1 MNAPELVRP
10 CLQKIVNELSGYGK
24 HGKVAEDIRV
34 LIDRLDGLLVTV
46 RGEGGESGRGGNA
59 KVNGVG
65 RRVVPSEG
73 GREGERE
80 YPAPSPP
87 SPPSLPSST
96 SNTEDTEDEFE
107 DIGIHGPAV
116 HLESSAEQQQEP
128 GALADGAARELML
141 VLRDAIETRVARV
154 VEASLDCLQKLVSF
168 SLIRGEVFA
177 INQPKTKGSGSGSF
191 FGSSTGQEGDERST
205 TLQFAAQP
213 PQAQAVELVCA
224 CADTGD
230 DAVDLRLLRALLTVI
245 TTSTLQV
252 HSTALLLC
260 VRSTYNVFLTTKSE
274 VTQATAKATLMQ
286 IVNAVYFRI
295 ETGCFA
301 VNLPPVTVDDVVR
314 MGGGGDGS
322 GGGDKSSTTASVYE
336 FLSDV
341 AAAVDPFGT
350 AARQMEADLD
360 AAFVVKKISAE
371 GLKTARDG
379 LTVKVDGANG
389 DGEEASLSLS
399 LDLPHSPLH
408 SIMTTNM
415 NSLSLEGTMSASSRR
430 SLDILHR
437 MSTSDVETK
446 AILEKD
452 GFLLLRALCKLSI
465 KSPDSS
471 SDSINSSKG
480 RVLALELIKVLLENS
495 GHEVQSQEKI
505 LKGIKQYLCLSLLKC
520 SGSSSTHLQNLCTS
534 IFTTLL
540 MKFRTK
546 LKAEIGVFYPMIL
559 LKVLET
565 PVGGGGAGGE
575 YFTPTLAMASADAMA
590 KTAVLKCLERVS
602 KDGQVLVDLFVNY
615 DCDIEG
621 GNLFERTV
629 SATVRLAQGGHSS
642 TGIDDLVEVRRMRFH
657 ALTFLTESV
666 ASLREWH
673 INTTSGGAAMHSTMI
688 ENKSKEENDDEEG
701 PMEPKDSARSAVSD
715 DDASTLD
722 AIDESVKV
730 KWMAQLAAGQ
740 RSIPKLTEGK
750 QGDLVKLWK
759 EFKKAFEKGVN
770 LFNDKPKRGIE
781 FLQGQ
786 KLVGEEPADVAK
798 FLAVTMALD
807 KTVIGDYLGERE
819 EFNLSVMHAYIDDL
833 DFTGMEFDMAIRS
846 FLSGFRLPG
855 EAQKI
860 DRLMEKFAERF
871 LRCNPD
877 AFKTAD
883 VAYVLA
889 YSVIML
895 NTDAHNPMVKNKMTK
910 EGFLKNNR
918 GINDGGDLDKEFMEA
933 LYDRIV
939 NNEIKM
945 SDDAEEAGDA
955 TDGAASTAQ
964 PTGWFE
970 SVMAMWGRQEAIV
983 TEPADDIVKRTAEKL
998 RILAEGASFV
1008 EAKDGDTL
1016 RPMVDVLWAPVLGAF
1031 SVLFESEQDQ
1041 AFIDKSIDGFRESV
1055 VLMARL
1061 KMTMLQNAFLTSLI
1075 RFTSLNVPGKM
1086 GFKNVKAFRTLL
1098 VLSEEIG
1105 DSLSDRWLEILRC
1118 VSRFEL
1124 IASFGAG
1131 APMDAFMDS
1140 MHTASAGAGD
1150 GKAVLP
1156 PEELRLEAS
1165 PSIDTMKL
1173 QVSTRAALA
1182 SQMTSH
1188 SLRESTLPSADT
1200 LKFME
1205 MEDLTRFYL
1214 CSVKLSTESVIAFVQ
1229 ALCAVAV
1236 EELDSASAPRVFSL
1250 TQIVEIAHFNMGR
1263 IRIVWGRIWAQ
1274 LSDFFVNV
1282 GCHRNLGVCMYA
1294 VDSLRQL
1301 AVKFLNRDELANFN
1315 FQNDFLR
1322 PFIML
1327 MRKSQNPEIRELVI
1341 RCISQMV
1348 LARASNIKSGWK
1360 SVFMVLTSAS
1370 SDKSAHIVRLAF
1382 STVERIVREEFKF
1395 ITETETT
1402 TFTDCVNCLVA
1413 FTNNPHS
1420 LDISLNAIAFLRFCA
1435 GELAE
1440 GDIQVQSAEL
1450 PIDASASLSRAKEA
1464 HRIRPVGS
1472 RSSGKPSAEA
1482 AMAAA
1487 SAAAAIAAATPE
1499 PSVHRGTI
1507 RFTDR
1512 DEHMYFWFPLLVG
1525 LSELTF
1531 DPRSEVRYGAL
1542 GVLFDIL
1549 KLHGNSFT
1557 KAFWIRVYDSIL
1569 LPMFDHVRAEV
1580 TDTTTFSDE
1589 ARRAEAD
1596 AWLYETC
1603 TTSLQYLVD
1612 VISAY
1617 YQAVPDLLTRLLD
1630 LLGGFIRRSHPSLA
1644 AVGVAALTQLAISCG
1659 SDATPETWGAMLDAF
1674 TSATNDTVPD
1684 IEALLSLRTEHRRMS
1699 DEGKAWTLESGAGA
1713 RRLAEIRCRASVQL
1727 LLAQACGELYAA
1739 HPQSINID
1747 SIIHVLDLLEQ
1758 ISSRCVD
1765 VDGNMGLRESLA
1777 LAQTADGVA
1786 DAKML
1791 HDPPFLQVEVES
1803 SQAYMTVLLTINAV
1817 GKKDVIRDAD
1827 IHGRICRVCLK
1838 NLERFERQSAAC
1850 QAAQVDSSASETL
1863 MVENVALVP
1872 LAVATLKA
1880 IMGLPKNTFAQH
1892 AKALYPTLTNL
1903 IASEIS
1909 PQEVQNL
1916 LSEIFSSR
1924 ISSMM
1929 ETSSSN
1935 G

>member
-1 MNAPELVRP
+1 MEESDRSGQAEQAPVEVVETDGKEAEARQTLESSQPDAPSLLRP
-10 CLQKIVNELSGYGK
+10 SLQKIVTELSGYSK
-24 HGKVAEDIRV
+24 HKKVAEDV
-34 LIDRLDGLLVTV
+34 AALVERLDVLLVTV
-46 RGEGGESGRGGNA
+46 GGPGRGA
-59 KVNGVG
+59 TNGSVSSPKSF
-65 RRVVPSEG
+65 RESSRVVPEDDEIN
-73 GREGERE
+73 RKGEV
-80 YPAPSPP
+80 S
-87 SPPSLPSST
+87 SHSST
-96 SNTEDTEDEFE
+96 SEEFVE
-107 DIGIHGPAV
+107 VGIEY
-116 HLESSAEQQQEP
+116 ESSGHQQEA

-141 VLRDAIETRVARV
+141 VLHDTIATRVPRV
-154 VEASLDCLQKLVSF
+154 VEASLDCLQKLISF
-168 SLIRGEVFA
+168 SLIRGSVFS
-177 INQPKTKGSGSGSF
+177 INHKSTSSGSGGGGLLSQD
-191 FGSSTGQEGDERST
+191 GALGEAP
-205 TLQFAAQP
+205 LQFAAQA
-213 PQAQAVELVCA
+213 PQSQAVELVCC

-230 DAVDLRLLRALLTVI
+230 DAVDLRLLRALLTVV
-245 TTSTLQV
+245 TASKLQV

-260 VRSTYNVFLTTKSE
+260 VRSTYNIFLTSKSE
-274 VTQATAKATLMQ
+274 VTQATAKATLIQ
-286 IVNAVYFRI
+286 IVNAVFFRI
-295 ETGCFA
+295 ETGQFA
-301 VNLPPVTVDDVVR
+301 VSLPPVTIDEVMS
-314 MGGGGDGS
+314 MGAGDE
-322 GGGDKSSTTASVYE
+322 KATMSTSASVHQ
-336 FLSDV
+336 FLSEV

-350 AARQMEADLD
+350 AAATLQAELD
-360 AAFVVKKISAE
+360 EAFVPRKISNSQFGIGTDNADSLGRRSWE
-371 GLKTARDG
+371 G
-379 LTVKVDGANG
+379 
-389 DGEEASLSLS
+389 SLE
-399 LDLPHSPLH
+399 LPNSPMH
-408 SIMTTNM
+408 SIMTANEKLQ
-415 NSLSLEGTMSASSRR
+415 SLSLGAADSRGLAGR
-430 SLDILHR
+430 GSID
-437 MSTSDVETK
+437 K
-446 AILEKD
+446 ARANAELIGILEKD

-480 RVLALELIKVLLENS
+480 RVLSLELIKVLLENS
-495 GHEVQSQEKI
+495 GHEVQSREKI

-520 SGSSSTHLQNLCTS
+520 CGSSSTHLQNLCTS

-546 LKAEIGVFYPMIL
+546 LKAEVGVFYPMIL

-565 PVGGGGAGGE
+565 PVGGASHD
-575 YFTPTLAMASADAMA
+575 FSTPTLAMASADAVA

-621 GNLFERTV
+621 GNLFERTI
-629 SATVRLAQGGHSS
+629 SATVRLAQGGHTS
-642 TGIDDLVEVRRMRFH
+642 TGIDDLAEVRQMRFH

-666 ASLREWH
+666 ASLRDWH
-673 INTTSGGAAMHSTMI
+673 ISTTHGAGGDLPSNANPRDGAATAMDLQ
-688 ENKSKEENDDEEG
+688 E
-701 PMEPKDSARSAVSD
+701 SARSERD
-715 DDASTLD
+715 LD
-722 AIDESVKV
+722 GSAESSALEDIDESIKAR
-730 KWMAQLAAGQ
+730 WMAQLAAGQ
-740 RSIPKLTEGK
+740 RSIPQLTEGK
-750 QGDLVKLWK
+750 QGDLVTLWK
-759 EFKKAFEKGVN
+759 EFKKAFEKGVS
-770 LFNDKPKRGIE
+770 LFNEKPKKGIE

-786 KLVGEEPADVAK
+786 KLVGDDPADVAK

-807 KTVIGDYLGERE
+807 KTVIGDYLGERD
-819 EFNLSVMHAYIDDL
+819 EFNLSVMHAYVDNL
-833 DFTGMEFDMAIRS
+833 DFTDMEFDSAIRS

-871 LRCNPD
+871 VRCNPD

-939 NNEIKM
+939 TNEIKM
-945 SDDAEEAGDA
+945 SDEADDAGDA
-955 TDGAASTAQ
+955 TQEGAESSQ

-970 SVMAMWGRQEAIV
+970 SVMALLPGRQESAV
-983 TEPADDIVKRTAEKL
+983 TEPADEIVRRTAEKL
-998 RILAEGASFV
+998 RTLAEGASFV

-1041 AFIDKSIDGFRESV
+1041 AFIDKSIDGFRESI

-1061 KMTMLQNAFLTSLI
+1061 NMAMLQNAFLTSLI
-1075 RFTSLNVPGKM
+1075 RFTSLNTPGKI

-1098 VLSEEIG
+1098 VLAEEIG

-1131 APMDAFMDS
+1131 APMDAFMNGS
-1140 MHTASAGAGD
+1140 TSGTAGAAGARP
-1150 GKAVLP
+1150 AVP
-1156 PEELRLEAS
+1156 SPEELRLEAS
-1165 PSIDTMKL
+1165 PSIDSMKL
-1173 QVSTRAALA
+1173 QVSSRALLS
-1182 SQMTSH
+1182 SQATNH
-1188 SLRESTLPSADT
+1188 SMRESTLPSSDT

-1229 ALCAVAV
+1229 ALCAVAI
-1236 EELDSASAPRVFSL
+1236 EELDPSSAPRVFSL

-1274 LSDFFVNV
+1274 LSDFFVEV
-1282 GCHRNLGVCMYA
+1282 GCHENLGVGMYA

-1301 AVKFLNRDELANFN
+1301 AIKFLNRDELANFN

-1382 STVERIVREEFKF
+1382 STVERIVREEFRY

-1450 PIDASASLSRAKEA
+1450 PVDASASLNRAKEA

-1472 RSSGKPSAEA
+1472 RNSGKPSAEA
-1482 AMAAA
+1482 AAAAA

-1499 PSVHRGTI
+1499 PSINRGTI

-1549 KLHGNSFT
+1549 KLHGGSFT
-1557 KAFWIRVYDSIL
+1557 QAFWIRVYDSIL

-1617 YQAVPDLLTRLLD
+1617 HQAVPELLTKLLD
-1630 LLGGFIRRSHPSLA
+1630 LLGGFIRRNHPSLA
-1644 AVGVAALTQLAISCG
+1644 AVGVAALTQLAVSCC
-1659 SDATPETWGAMLDAF
+1659 SEAAPETWEVILQAF
-1674 TSATNDTVPD
+1674 ASATNDTIPD
-1684 IEALLSLRTEHRRMS
+1684 IEGLLSIRSEHRRMS
-1699 DEGKAWTLESGAGA
+1699 DEGKAWSLESGAGA
-1713 RRLAEIRCRASVQL
+1713 RRLAEVRCRASVQL

-1739 HPQSINID
+1739 HPQSLKTKSLITI
-1747 SIIHVLDLLEQ
+1747 LDLLEQ
-1758 ISSRCVD
+1758 ICGRCVD
-1765 VDGNMGLRESLA
+1765 VDGNMGLRESLS
-1777 LAQTADGVA
+1777 LAQTADNVPESKA
-1786 DAKML
+1786 L
-1791 HDPPFLQVEVES
+1791 QDPPFLQVEVES
-1803 SQAYMTVLLTINAV
+1803 SQAYMSVLITINAV
-1817 GKKDVIRDAD
+1817 GKKDVIRDAA
-1827 IHGRICRVCLK
+1827 IHERICRVCLM

-1850 QAAQVDSSASETL
+1850 QAAQMESTSSETL

-1880 IMGLPKNTFAQH
+1880 LMGLPKQVFGQQ
-1892 AKALYPTLTNL
+1892 AKQLYPTLTNL

-1916 LSEIFSSR
+1916 LSDMFTSR
-1924 ISSMM
+1924 ISAMM
-1929 ETSSSN
+1929 EESSN
-1935 G
+1935 

>member
-1 MNAPELVRP
+1 MGELVQSDHPDRP
-10 CLQKIVNELSGYGK
+10 VAGGLAEGASQGEATRSSIDTASPDAPSLLRPSLQKIVTELSGYSK
-24 HGKVAEDIRV
+24 HKKVSEDV
-34 LIDRLDGLLVTV
+34 GALVERLDVLLVTV
-46 RGEGGESGRGGNA
+46 GGPGTGRGPARGAGGGLSSPKAFRDSMRVAPVGGEERGLDRDA
-59 KVNGVG
+59 
-65 RRVVPSEG
+65 S
-73 GREGERE
+73 
-80 YPAPSPP
+80 SH
-87 SPPSLPSST
+87 SST
-96 SNTEDTEDEFE
+96 SEEFVE
-107 DIGIHGPAV
+107 VGIEY
-116 HLESSAEQQQEP
+116 ESSGHQQEP

-141 VLRDAIETRVARV
+141 VLHDAIMTRVPRV
-154 VEASLDCLQKLVSF
+154 MEAALDCLQKLISF
-168 SLIRGEVFA
+168 SLIRGSVFS
-177 INQPKTKGSGSGSF
+177 INHKGASPSGAGLLSR
-191 FGSSTGQEGDERST
+191 EGGVGGEP
-205 TLQFAAQP
+205 LQFAAQA
-213 PQAQAVELVCA
+213 PQSQAVELVCC
-224 CADTGD
+224 CADAGD
-230 DAVDLRLLRALLTVI
+230 DAVDLQLLRALLTVL
-245 TTSTLQV
+245 TASKLQV

-260 VRSTYNVFLTTKSE
+260 VRSTYNVFLTSKSE
-274 VTQATAKATLMQ
+274 VTQATAKATLIQ
-286 IVNAVYFRI
+286 IVNAVFFRI
-295 ETGCFA
+295 ETGQFA
-301 VNLPPVTVDDVVR
+301 VSLPPVTIDEVMR
-314 MGGGGDGS
+314 MGAGDE
-322 GGGDKSSTTASVYE
+322 KASSMSTSASVHQ
-336 FLSDV
+336 FLSEV

-350 AARQMEADLD
+350 AAATLQAELD
-360 AAFVVKKISAE
+360 EAFVPRKISDTGAGLAGEAE
-371 GLKTARDG
+371 GAGGRPSWEG
-379 LTVKVDGANG
+379 
-389 DGEEASLSLS
+389 SLE
-399 LDLPHSPLH
+399 LPHSPMH
-408 SIMTTNM
+408 SIMAR
-415 NSLSLEGTMSASSRR
+415 ASGRQSMENIQANAE
-430 SLDILHR
+430 LVA
-437 MSTSDVETK
+437 M
-446 AILEKD
+446 LEKD

-471 SDSINSSKG
+471 SDSTNSSKG
-480 RVLALELIKVLLENS
+480 RVLALELIKVILENS
-495 GHEVQSQEKI
+495 GHEVQSRDKI

-520 SGSSSTHLQNLCTS
+520 CGSSSAHLQNLCTS

-546 LKAEIGVFYPMIL
+546 LKAEVGVFYPMIL

-565 PVGGGGAGGE
+565 PVGGASHD
-575 YFTPTLAMASADAMA
+575 FSTPTLAMASADAMS
-590 KTAVLKCLERVS
+590 KTAVLNCLERVS

-621 GNLFERTV
+621 GNLFERTIA
-629 SATVRLAQGGHSS
+629 ATVRLAQGGHTS
-642 TGIDDLVEVRRMRFH
+642 TGIDDLAEVRQMRFH

-666 ASLREWH
+666 SSLREWH
-673 INTTSGGAAMHSTMI
+673 INATHGVAGDAPPGAKAKDGTASAEDPQEIPCPERDQDGSGES
-688 ENKSKEENDDEEG
+688 S
-701 PMEPKDSARSAVSD
+701 V
-715 DDASTLD
+715 LD
-722 AIDESVKV
+722 GIDESIKS

-740 RSIPKLTEGK
+740 RSIPQLTEGK
-750 QGDLVKLWK
+750 QGDLVTLWK
-759 EFKKAFEKGVN
+759 EFKKAFEKGVS
-770 LFNDKPKRGIE
+770 LFNEKPKKGVE

-786 KLVGEEPADVAK
+786 KLVGEDPTDVAK
-798 FLAVTMALD
+798 FLAATMALD
-807 KTVIGDYLGERE
+807 KAIIGDYLGERDD
-819 EFNLSVMHAYIDDL
+819 FNLSVMHAYVDAL
-833 DFTGMEFDMAIRS
+833 DFTDMEFDSAIRS

-871 LRCNPD
+871 LRCNPE

-918 GINDGGDLDKEFMEA
+918 GINDGGDLDKQFMEA

-939 NNEIKM
+939 TNEIKM
-945 SDDAEEAGDA
+945 NDDTDDAGDVA
-955 TDGAASTAQ
+955 QDGTESSQQ
-964 PTGWFE
+964 PTGWFD
-970 SVMAMWGRQEAIV
+970 SVMALLPGRQEATV
-983 TEPADDIVKRTAEKL
+983 TEPTDEIVRRTAEKL
-998 RILAEGASFV
+998 RTLAEGSSFV
-1008 EAKDGDTL
+1008 EAKDSDTL

-1041 AFIDKSIDGFRESV
+1041 AFIDQSIDGFRESII
-1055 VLMARL
+1055 LMARL
-1061 KMTMLQNAFLTSLI
+1061 RMTMLQNAFLTSLI
-1075 RFTSLNVPGKM
+1075 RFTSLNAPGKI

-1098 VLSEEIG
+1098 VLAEEIG

-1131 APMDAFMDS
+1131 APMDAFMNGS
-1140 MHTASAGAGD
+1140 ASGVRGTMHS
-1150 GKAVLP
+1150 

-1165 PSIDTMKL
+1165 PSIDSMKL
-1173 QVSTRAALA
+1173 QVSSRASLA
-1182 SQMTSH
+1182 NQTTGH
-1188 SLRESTLPSADT
+1188 SLRESAMPRSDT

-1229 ALCAVAV
+1229 ALCAVAI
-1236 EELDSASAPRVFSL
+1236 EELDPASTPRVFSL

-1274 LSDFFVNV
+1274 LSDFFVSV
-1282 GCHRNLGVCMYA
+1282 GCHENLGVGMYA

-1301 AVKFLNRDELANFN
+1301 AIKFLNMDELANFN

-1341 RCISQMV
+1341 RCVSQMV

-1450 PIDASASLSRAKEA
+1450 PVDASASLSRAKEA
-1464 HRIRPVGS
+1464 NRIRPVGS
-1472 RSSGKPSAEA
+1472 RNSGKPSAEA
-1482 AMAAA
+1482 AAAAA

-1499 PSVHRGTI
+1499 PSLNRGTI

-1549 KLHGNSFT
+1549 KLHGGSFT
-1557 KAFWIRVYDSIL
+1557 QAFWIRVYDSIL

-1617 YQAVPDLLTRLLD
+1617 HKAVPELLTKLLD
-1630 LLGGFIRRSHPSLA
+1630 LLGGFIRRNHPSLA
-1644 AVGVAALTQLAISCG
+1644 AVGVAALTQLAVSCG
-1659 SDATPETWGAMLDAF
+1659 SEAASGTWRAMLEAF
-1674 TSATNDTVPD
+1674 KSATYDTIPD
-1684 IEALLSLRTEHRRMS
+1684 IEALLNMRSEHRRTS
-1699 DEGKAWTLESGAGA
+1699 EDGNSWTLESGAGA

-1739 HPQSINID
+1739 HPQSMDVESLITI
-1747 SIIHVLDLLEQ
+1747 LDLLEQ
-1758 ISSRCVD
+1758 ICDRSVE

-1777 LAQTADGVA
+1777 LAQTADNVLEP
-1786 DAKML
+1786 KML
-1791 HDPPFLQVEVES
+1791 HDPPFLQLEVES

-1817 GKKDVIRDAD
+1817 GKKEVIRDAA
-1827 IHGRICRVCLK
+1827 IGERICRVCLT

-1850 QAAQVDSSASETL
+1850 QAAHMESASSETL

-1880 IMGLPKNTFAQH
+1880 LMGLPNDVFEKQARQ
-1892 AKALYPTLTNL
+1892 LYPTLTNL
-1903 IASEIS
+1903 IASEIA

-1916 LSEIFSSR
+1916 LSDMFTSR
-1924 ISSMM
+1924 ISAMV
-1929 ETSSSN
+1929 E
-1935 G
+1935 

>member
-1 MNAPELVRP
+1 MGELIHSDHPDGPFAGDTAEDANQVEATRQSIDSARPDAPSLLRP
-10 CLQKIVNELSGYGK
+10 SLQKIATELSGYSK
-24 HGKVAEDIRV
+24 HKKVAEDV
-34 LIDRLDGLLVTV
+34 GALVERLDVLLVMV
-46 RGEGGESGRGGNA
+46 GGPGAGPAPGPSGGVSSPKAFRDSMRVAPLDGEEGGQSGA
-59 KVNGVG
+59 A
-65 RRVVPSEG
+65 S
-73 GREGERE
+73 
-80 YPAPSPP
+80 SH
-87 SPPSLPSST
+87 SST
-96 SNTEDTEDEFE
+96 SEEFVE
-107 DIGIHGPAV
+107 VGIEY
-116 HLESSAEQQQEP
+116 ESSGHQQEP

-141 VLRDAIETRVARV
+141 VLHDAIATRVPRV
-154 VEASLDCLQKLVSF
+154 MEASLDCLQKLISF
-168 SLIRGEVFA
+168 SLIRGSVFS
-177 INQPKTKGSGSGSF
+177 INHKGANSSGVGLLSR
-191 FGSSTGQEGDERST
+191 EGGVGEEP
-205 TLQFAAQP
+205 LQFAAQA
-213 PQAQAVELVCA
+213 PQSQAVELVCCCGDA
-224 CADTGD
+224 GD
-230 DAVDLRLLRALLTVI
+230 DAVDLRLLRALLTVV
-245 TTSTLQV
+245 TASRLQV

-260 VRSTYNVFLTTKSE
+260 VRSTYNVFLTSKSE
-274 VTQATAKATLMQ
+274 VTQATAKATLIQ
-286 IVNAVYFRI
+286 IVNAVFFRI
-295 ETGCFA
+295 ETGQFA
-301 VNLPPVTVDDVVR
+301 VSLPPVTIDEVMR
-314 MGGGGDGS
+314 MGAGDEKAAS
-322 GGGDKSSTTASVYE
+322 MSTSASVHQ
-336 FLSDV
+336 FLSEV

-350 AARQMEADLD
+350 AAATLQAELD
-360 AAFVVKKISAE
+360 EAFVPRKISGTGAGVGGEAE
-371 GLKTARDG
+371 GVGGRPWEG
-379 LTVKVDGANG
+379 
-389 DGEEASLSLS
+389 SLE
-399 LDLPHSPLH
+399 LPHSPIH
-408 SIMTTNM
+408 SIMARVSGRQSMDYARPNADLM
-415 NSLSLEGTMSASSRR
+415 VM
-430 SLDILHR
+430 
-437 MSTSDVETK
+437 
-446 AILEKD
+446 LEKD

-480 RVLALELIKVLLENS
+480 RLLALELIKVMLENS
-495 GHEVQSQEKI
+495 GHEVQSREKI

-520 SGSSSTHLQNLCTS
+520 CGSSSTHLQNLCTS

-546 LKAEIGVFYPMIL
+546 LKAEVGVFYPMIL

-565 PVGGGGAGGE
+565 PVGGASHD
-575 YFTPTLAMASADAMA
+575 FSTPTLAMASADALA
-590 KTAVLKCLERVS
+590 KTAVLKCLERAS

-621 GNLFERTV
+621 GNLFERTI
-629 SATVRLAQGGHSS
+629 SATVRLAQGGHTS
-642 TGIDDLVEVRRMRFH
+642 TGIDDLTEVRQMRFH

-666 ASLREWH
+666 SSLREWH
-673 INTTSGGAAMHSTMI
+673 INATHGGGAPPSTNAMDGATSVEDLQDI
-688 ENKSKEENDDEEG
+688 PQLERDLDGSGESSALND
-701 PMEPKDSARSAVSD
+701 
-715 DDASTLD
+715 
-722 AIDESVKV
+722 IDESIRI
-730 KWMAQLAAGQ
+730 KWMALLATGQ
-740 RSIPKLTEGK
+740 RSIPQLTEGK

-759 EFKKAFEKGVN
+759 EFKKAFEKGVS
-770 LFNDKPKRGIE
+770 LFNEKPKKGVE

-786 KLVGEEPADVAK
+786 KLVGDGPMDVAK
-798 FLAVTMALD
+798 FLAATTALD
-807 KTVIGDYLGERE
+807 KAVIGDYLGERDD
-819 EFNLSVMHAYIDDL
+819 FNLSVMHAYVDAL
-833 DFTGMEFDMAIRS
+833 DFTDMDFDSAIRS

-871 LRCNPD
+871 LLCNPE
-877 AFKTAD
+877 AFKSAD

-918 GINDGGDLDKEFMEA
+918 GINDGGDLDKQFMEA

-939 NNEIKM
+939 TTEIKM
-945 SDDAEEAGDA
+945 SDDADDAGDVA
-955 TDGAASTAQ
+955 QDGAESSQ
-964 PTGWFE
+964 PTGWFD
-970 SVMAMWGRQEAIV
+970 SVMALLPGRQGAIV
-983 TEPADDIVKRTAEKL
+983 TEPTDEIVRRTAEKL
-998 RILAEGASFV
+998 RTLAEGASFV
-1008 EAKDGDTL
+1008 EAKDSDTL

-1041 AFIDKSIDGFRESV
+1041 AFIDQSIDGFRESII
-1055 VLMARL
+1055 LMARL
-1061 KMTMLQNAFLTSLI
+1061 RMTMLQNAFLTSLI
-1075 RFTSLNVPGKM
+1075 RFTSLNVPGKI

-1098 VLSEEIG
+1098 VLAEEIG

-1131 APMDAFMDS
+1131 APMDAFTNGS
-1140 MHTASAGAGD
+1140 ASGGR
-1150 GKAVLP
+1150 GGMQS

-1165 PSIDTMKL
+1165 PSIDSMKL
-1173 QVSTRAALA
+1173 QVSSKASLA
-1182 SQMTSH
+1182 NQTTTH
-1188 SLRESTLPSADT
+1188 PLRESALPRSDT

-1229 ALCAVAV
+1229 ALCAVAI
-1236 EELDSASAPRVFSL
+1236 EELDPASTPRVFSL

-1274 LSDFFVNV
+1274 LSDFFVSV
-1282 GCHRNLGVCMYA
+1282 GCHENLGVGMYA

-1301 AVKFLNRDELANFN
+1301 AIKFLNMDELANFN

-1450 PIDASASLSRAKEA
+1450 PVDASASLSRAKEA
-1464 HRIRPVGS
+1464 NRIRPVGS
-1472 RSSGKPSAEA
+1472 RNSGTPSAEA
-1482 AMAAA
+1482 AAAA
-1487 SAAAAIAAATPE
+1487 ATAAAAIAAATPE
-1499 PSVHRGTI
+1499 PSLNRGTI

-1549 KLHGNSFT
+1549 KLHGGSFT
-1557 KAFWIRVYDSIL
+1557 QAFWIRVYDSIL

-1589 ARRAEAD
+1589 VRRAEAD

-1617 YQAVPDLLTRLLD
+1617 HKAVPELLSKLLD
-1630 LLGGFIRRSHPSLA
+1630 LLGGFIRRNHPSLA
-1644 AVGVAALTQLAISCG
+1644 AVGVAALTQLAVSCG
-1659 SDATPETWGAMLDAF
+1659 SEAAPGTWKTMLEAF
-1674 TSATNDTVPD
+1674 VSATNDTIPD
-1684 IEALLSLRTEHRRMS
+1684 IESLLNLRSEHRRTS
-1699 DEGKAWTLESGAGA
+1699 EDGKAWTLESGSGA

-1739 HPQSINID
+1739 HPQSIDAESLIT
-1747 SIIHVLDLLEQ
+1747 ILDLLEQ
-1758 ISSRCVD
+1758 ICDRSVE

-1777 LAQTADGVA
+1777 LAQTADNVA
-1786 DAKML
+1786 ESKML

-1817 GKKDVIRDAD
+1817 GKKEVIRDAE
-1827 IHGRICRVCLK
+1827 IGERICRICLK

-1850 QAAQVDSSASETL
+1850 QAAQMESTTSETL
-1863 MVENVALVP
+1863 MVENVALIP

-1880 IMGLPKNTFAQH
+1880 LMGLPQDVFGKQARQ
-1892 AKALYPTLTNL
+1892 LYPTLTNL
-1903 IASEIS
+1903 IASEIA

-1916 LSEIFSSR
+1916 LSDMFTMR
-1924 ISSMM
+1924 ISAMM
-1929 ETSSSN
+1929 E
-1935 G
+1935 